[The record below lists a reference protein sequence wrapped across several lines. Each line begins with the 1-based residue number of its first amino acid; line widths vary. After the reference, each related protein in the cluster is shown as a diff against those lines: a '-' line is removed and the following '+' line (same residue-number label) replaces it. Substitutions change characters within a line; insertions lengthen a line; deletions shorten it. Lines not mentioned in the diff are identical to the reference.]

1 MIKNTLFPFFLLLV
15 ITLFLG
21 SCEEVIY
28 TPKPR
33 AFPKIEFPQGG
44 DYQQFSQEFC
54 NFTFT
59 YPEYAKVVK
68 DKTFFENTPP
78 NACWFDIQVE
88 ELASKIHFT
97 YYPINKV
104 DDFQQLREDAFR
116 LAQEHN
122 KKANY
127 IDELPIQKEKVSGF
141 VFDIEGEVASPFQFY
156 LTDSTQH
163 FLRGALYFD
172 AQARPDSLAPAYDF
186 MKKEIL
192 KMIDTFEWQ

>member
-1 MIKNTLFPFFLLLV
+1 MVKFLLLL
-15 ITLFLG
+15 TLALAYAG
-21 SCEEVIY
+21 CEEVIY

-33 AFPKIEFPQGG
+33 AFPKIEFPQGSN
-44 DYQQFSQEFC
+44 YQQFDQEFC
-54 NFTFT
+54 NFTFQ
-59 YPEYAKVVK
+59 YPEYAQVIR
-68 DKTFFENTPP
+68 DKTYFEDAPP
-78 NACWFDIQVE
+78 NTCWFDIQVPQ
-88 ELASKIHFT
+88 LASKIHFT
-97 YYPINKV
+97 YYPIQNST
-104 DDFQQLREDAFR
+104 DFQQLTGDAFR

-127 IDELPIQKEKVSGF
+127 IDELPIQKKNVGGF
-141 VFDIEGEVASPFQFY
+141 VFDIDGEVASPFQFY

-192 KMIDTFEWQ
+192 KMIDTFAFNKE

>member
-1 MIKNTLFPFFLLLV
+1 MT
-15 ITLFLG
+15 
-21 SCEEVIY
+21 SCEEPVY

-33 AFPKIEFPQGG
+33 AYPKINFPQS
-44 DYQQFSQEFC
+44 DNLQQFDQAFC
-54 NFTFT
+54 EFTFQ
-59 YPEYAKVVK
+59 YPDYVKVVR
-68 DKTFFENTPP
+68 DKTFFEDTPP
-78 NACWFDIQVE
+78 NACWFDLQVPSLE
-88 ELASKIHFT
+88 SQIHFT
-97 YYPINKV
+97 YYPIEKTA
-104 DDFQQLREDAFR
+104 DFQRLREDAFR

-141 VFDIEGEVASPFQFY
+141 VFDIDGEVASPFQFY

-163 FLRGALYFD
+163 FLRGALYFN

-192 KMIDTFEWQ
+192 KMIDTFEWSAAQ

>member
-1 MIKNTLFPFFLLLV
+1 MMKKIAFLLVLIASV
-15 ITLFLG
+15 FTA
-21 SCEEVIY
+21 CEEPIY

-33 AFPKIEFPQGG
+33 AFPKINFPQAT
-44 DYQQFSQEFC
+44 DYQQFDQEYC
-54 NFTFT
+54 QFTFQ
-59 YPEYAKVVK
+59 YPDYAKVIQ
-68 DKTFFENTPP
+68 DKTFFEDVPP
-78 NACWFDIQVE
+78 NACWFDLKVPALESQV
-88 ELASKIHFT
+88 HFT
-97 YYPINKV
+97 YYPIEKTA
-104 DDFQQLREDAFR
+104 DFQRLREDAFR

-127 IDELPIQKEKVSGF
+127 IDELPIQKKKVSGY
-141 VFDIEGEVASPFQFY
+141 VFDIDGEVASPFQFY

-192 KMIDTFEWQ
+192 KMIDTFEWETQ

>member
-1 MIKNTLFPFFLLLV
+1 MIKNILVPFFILLLT
-15 ITLFLG
+15 ILLLG
-21 SCEEVIY
+21 SCEEVVY

-33 AFPKIEFPQGG
+33 AFPKIEFPNGTN
-44 DYQQFSQEFC
+44 YQQFDQQFC
-54 NFTFT
+54 NFTFA
-59 YPEYAKVVK
+59 YPEYVEVVK
-68 DKTFFENTPP
+68 DKTFFKDTPP
-78 NACWFDIQVE
+78 NACWFDLKVEALESQV
-88 ELASKIHFT
+88 HFT
-97 YYPINKV
+97 YYPINNAG
-104 DDFQQLREDAFR
+104 DFQQLREDAFR

-192 KMIDTFEWQ
+192 KIIDTFEWQ

>member
-1 MIKNTLFPFFLLLV
+1 MMKKIASLIVLIAV
-15 ITLFLG
+15 IFT
-21 SCEEVIY
+21 SCEEPIY

-33 AFPKIEFPQGG
+33 AFPKINFPEAAN
-44 DYQQFSQEFC
+44 YQQFDQDFC
-54 NFTFT
+54 EFTFQ
-59 YPEYAKVVK
+59 YPDYVKVIQ
-68 DKTFFENTPP
+68 DKTFFEDTPP
-78 NACWFDIQVE
+78 NACWFDLQVPALE
-88 ELASKIHFT
+88 SKIHFT
-97 YYPINKV
+97 YYPIEKSA
-104 DDFQQLREDAFR
+104 DFQQLREDAFR

-127 IDELPIQKEKVSGF
+127 IDELPIQKEKVSGY
-141 VFDIEGEVASPFQFY
+141 VFDIDGEVASPFQFY

-192 KMIDTFEWQ
+192 KMIDTFEWQAQ